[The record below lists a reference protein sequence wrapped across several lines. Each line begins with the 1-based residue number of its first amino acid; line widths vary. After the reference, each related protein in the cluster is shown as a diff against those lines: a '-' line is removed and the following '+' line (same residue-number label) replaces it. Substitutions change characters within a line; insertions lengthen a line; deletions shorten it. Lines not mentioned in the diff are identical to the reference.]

1 MRMNSNIP
9 SMHIVICQDVK
20 KYYGTFCALKDI
32 SLEFKRGTVT
42 CIVGPS
48 GSGKSTFL
56 RTLNAL
62 EPIDGGEIF
71 IDGIQLEHSAASARA
86 IRKDVGMVFQNF
98 NLFPH
103 LSVRTNV
110 TLAPTSALGLGKKD
124 ANLRAEQLLAR
135 VGLADQIDKYP
146 GQLSGGQQQRVAIAR
161 ALAMEPALMLFDEP
175 TSALDPEMV
184 SEVLGVMKELAESGM
199 SMIVV
204 THEMGFAREV
214 SDRVIMMSEGQ
225 VLVDL
230 PPQEFFKPANDARQS
245 AFLSKVL

>member
-1 MRMNSNIP
+1 MNANIP
-9 SMHIVICQDVK
+9 SSHIVICQNIN
-20 KYYGTFCALKDI
+20 KYYGSFHALKNI
-32 SLEFKRGTVT
+32 SLEFKRGSVT

-62 EPIDGGEIF
+62 EAIDAGEILIDGMR
-71 IDGIQLEHSAASARA
+71 LEHSAASARA
-86 IRKDVGMVFQNF
+86 IRRDVGMVFQNF

-103 LSVRTNV
+103 LSVRANV
-110 TLAPTSALGLGKKD
+110 TLAPVTALGIGKKE
-124 ANLRAEQLLAR
+124 AGARAEQILAR

-184 SEVLGVMKELAESGM
+184 SEVLAVMKELADTGM

-214 SDRVIMMSEGQ
+214 SERVIMMSEGE
-225 VLVDL
+225 VIVDL
-230 PPQEFFKPANDARQS
+230 PPGEFFKPAVDARQS